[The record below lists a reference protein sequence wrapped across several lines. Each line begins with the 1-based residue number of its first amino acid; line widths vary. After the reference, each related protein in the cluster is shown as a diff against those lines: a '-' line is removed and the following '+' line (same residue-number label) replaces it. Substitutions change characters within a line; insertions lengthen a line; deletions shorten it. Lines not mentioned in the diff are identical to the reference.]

1 MAMSIRG
8 LPEDVKESLAENAR
22 RQGKSLNAHVVE
34 ILSREAREDDP
45 VMRAA
50 KKYAGRFTHEDMLE
64 ARRLEREAALDWSMS
79 YDDDPSGRQ
88 RDRSDREGK
97 MDAAG

>member
-8 LPEDVKESLAENAR
+8 LPEDVKNRLASDAK

-34 ILSREAREDDP
+34 ILSREAAGEDP
-45 VMRAA
+45 VVKAA
-50 KKYAGRFTHEDMLE
+50 RRYAGMFTHEDMLE

-79 YDDDPSGRQ
+79 YDDPSGWQ

-97 MDAAG
+97 VETAER